1 MSGRIS
7 QSYWNQYRVPPVV
20 ASNRTGK
27 VSRNRPRE
35 SRDRAP
41 KKGQSKI
48 VQLDIRSAEVKQMDK
63 PSARVR
69 EKARDFLCQP
79 AVIVVLYVLAAALAG
94 GLIGE

>member
-7 QSYWNQYRVPPVV
+7 QNLNQYRVPPVCT
-20 ASNRTGK
+20 SNKTGR

-35 SRDRAP
+35 SRDKA
-41 KKGQSKI
+41 KKDQGKI
-48 VQLDIRSAEVKQMDK
+48 VQLDITSADVRQMDK
-63 PSARVR
+63 SSAKAK
-69 EKARDFLCQP
+69 EKVGDFLHSP